1 MMVEVSKLSAGEEL
15 EALARENSGFS
26 EGLGG
31 LLGEWKGS
39 GTRTGELV

>member
-1 MMVEVSKLSAGEEL
+1 MMVEVSNLSSRDEL

-31 LLGEWKGS
+31 FSGEWKGS
-39 GTRTGELV
+39 GTRTGKLV

>member
-1 MMVEVSKLSAGEEL
+1 MMAEVSNLSAREEF
-15 EALARENSGFS
+15 EASERANSGFS

-39 GTRTGELV
+39 GAGTRTGE